1 MHFPWKLASN
11 IYRAFNASLI
21 IITLSS
27 SSHVQE
33 VILCSYVLLPTRVES
48 GLSPPCDG
56 GGLDQ
61 EEDKEVDKEVDLE
74 EVDEDSGGGS

>member
-1 MHFPWKLASN
+1 M
-11 IYRAFNASLI
+11 
-21 IITLSS
+21 
-27 SSHVQE
+27 
-33 VILCSYVLLPTRVES
+33 ES

-56 GGLDQ
+56 GGLVQ